1 MPEGEVHRASLWNH
15 QTQQDPAGR
24 AAAHGTQQAVMASAN
39 KIEHKP
45 MPLGHE
51 VIDDMAGSD
60 KGGSCQGGPSEGCP
74 SEDGLSDGGPLR
86 VGPGGVASVTVAPLR
101 VGPAGWAVRGP
112 SITLASDTHI
122 QIWTAV
128 STPGLSS
135 KALSSGKELA
145 SMRAEAADPPVVK
158 NSSDN
163 SGVEL
168 DVQEAGHCVKATS
181 TASRPSTCSSSSHK
195 LIISSSRS

>member
-1 MPEGEVHRASLWNH
+1 MHRASLWNH

-112 SITLASDTHI
+112 SISMTLTSVRLTPSETDPVRVASFT
-122 QIWTAV
+122 V
-128 STPGLSS
+128 TPGFTHLL
-135 KALSSGKELA
+135 KHLRLTLFCT
-145 SMRAEAADPPVVK
+145 AEAPAK
-158 NSSDN
+158 QS
-163 SGVEL
+163 
-168 DVQEAGHCVKATS
+168 
-181 TASRPSTCSSSSHK
+181 
-195 LIISSSRS
+195 